1 MSLGERPA
9 LLSVDG
15 LTVTYPGGA
24 SPTVSEV
31 AFEVAAGETV
41 TLIGQSGSG
50 KSTIANAVLR
60 LLSHVGARVGG
71 TVRFGDRDLLR
82 LSDREFRGLRGH
94 ELGYVPQDPSH
105 SLNPVRTIGAQ
116 LAESLGHR
124 ELLGSVLAGHRQ
136 RAARHEQVVELLR
149 RVHLPHPEV
158 VARNY
163 PHELSGGML
172 QRVLIA
178 NAIAGDP
185 ALIVADEPT
194 SALDVTVQQS
204 ILELLDSLKRDLDVG
219 LLLITHDLA
228 LAAQRS
234 DTVVVLDAGRVRD
247 HGPAASVLRNPQSEF
262 AARLLADIP
271 ALAPG
276 KYADAKRRAETHEHR
291 ASALEVRGLVKTFGR
306 GGSAINAVRDVSF
319 AVPRATTHALVGES
333 GSGKSTI
340 GRIIMNLERP
350 DSGQVYLDGA
360 EVTATGR
367 RELKQLRRNLQLV
380 YQNPF
385 TSLDPARSIDYLV
398 AEPLLRHRIGTR
410 IERAE
415 RARELLE
422 LVGLGAK
429 SASGLTPARLSGGQR
444 QRVAIARALALEP
457 RVLILDEPT
466 SALDVTVQA
475 QILDLLVEL
484 QQRLGVSY
492 LFISHDLGVVRQ
504 FADTVSVIRRGRIVE
519 TGSAVDILEHPE
531 DDYTRRLVAS
541 VPWFPGVSEAV

>member
-1 MSLGERPA
+1 MSAGP
-9 LLSVDG
+9 LLSVRD
-15 LTVTYPGGA
+15 LTVAYPGA
-24 SPTVSEV
+24 APTVSQV
-31 AFEVAAGETV
+31 SFEVAAGETV
-41 TLIGQSGSG
+41 ALIGQSGSG

-60 LLSHVGARVGG
+60 LLTHVEARVEGS
-71 TVRFGDRDLLR
+71 VRFSGRELLT
-82 LSDREFRGLRGH
+82 LSDKEFRALRGRT
-94 ELGYVPQDPSH
+94 LGYVPQDPSH
-105 SLNPVRTIGAQ
+105 SLNPVRTIGTQ
-116 LAESLGHR
+116 VAETLGHR
-124 ELLGSVLAGHRQ
+124 DLLGAASLGRRA
-136 RAARHEQVVELLR
+136 RAARRAEVLELLA
-149 RVHLPHPEV
+149 RVQLPHPEI
-158 VARNY
+158 VADSY

-178 NAIAGDP
+178 TAIGGDP

-204 ILELLDSLKRDLDVG
+204 ILELLDTLKRDLGVG

-234 DTVVVLDAGRVRD
+234 EEVVVLDEGRVREYGRAAGVLADPRSD
-247 HGPAASVLRNPQSEF
+247 HTR
-262 AARLLADIP
+262 RLFADIP

-276 KYADAKRRAETHEHR
+276 KYDQARHRRGAAHDHRET
-291 ASALEVRGLVKTFGR
+291 ALEVTGLVKTFGT
-306 GGSAINAVRDVSF
+306 GHTALTAVDGVSF

-340 GRIIMNLERP
+340 GRIIMRLERP
-350 DSGQVYLDGA
+350 DSGQVLLDGA
-360 EVTATGR
+360 EVTASGR

-410 IERAE
+410 AERAE
-415 RARELLE
+415 RARELLD
-422 LVGLGAK
+422 LVGLGGKA
-429 SASGLTPARLSGGQR
+429 AAGLRPGRLSGGQR

-457 RVLILDEPT
+457 RLLILDEPT
-466 SALDVTVQA
+466 SALDVSVQA

-484 QQRLGVSY
+484 QERLGLTY

-504 FADTVSVIRRGRIVE
+504 FADTVSVIRRGQVVE
-519 TGSAVDILEHPE
+519 DGATLDILENPRA
-531 DDYTRRLVAS
+531 DYTRRLVSAIPQPFRSAS
-541 VPWFPGVSEAV
+541 TTV